1 MADTDKPYKYNEFK
15 QYLRF
20 ELGMSD
26 NSVIS
31 YLQDLETLFK
41 FYKGNL
47 VNINPTDI
55 VSFMSFMRK
64 NNQSIE
70 TILRRLSGLSQYY
83 DFLIIEKDVQVNPV
97 EFISK
102 PRQWHKLPDFLDFFE
117 VEKLI
122 TCNDCS
128 TPIKQR
134 DCLIMET
141 LYATGMRVSEL
152 IAVKL
157 RDIDFKRG
165 IIKVTGKR

>member
-31 YLQDLETLFK
+31 YLQDLESLFK

-83 DFLIIEKDVQVNPV
+83 DFLIMLNLYQSLGSGIN
-97 EFISK
+97 
-102 PRQWHKLPDFLDFFE
+102 
-117 VEKLI
+117 
-122 TCNDCS
+122 
-128 TPIKQR
+128 
-134 DCLIMET
+134 CLIF
-141 LYATGMRVSEL
+141 L
-152 IAVKL
+152 IFLKW
-157 RDIDFKRG
+157 KN
-165 IIKVTGKR
+165 